1 MNPRMRNG
9 HDRMAHA
16 RPSSLYQ
23 TDPPSIKSSGQP
35 VPVQVLD
42 VKKTMD
48 MYHAGKIDG
57 ISIELPHP
65 NDDLLIATLMS
76 LGTPRHGAEMLRVHP
91 GMRLAAYEMWGLVQ
105 MAAKGNSFAKEQ
117 VDMTIAMNEQLR
129 KDDIIANDPTKTVG
143 FWER

>member
-1 MNPRMRNG
+1 MWSEQ
-9 HDRMAHA
+9 DRVMGGP
-16 RPSSLYQ
+16 RPSSRYQ
-23 TDPPSIKSSGQP
+23 TDPPSVKSSGQP
-35 VPVQVLD
+35 IPTQVLD

-48 MYHAGKIDG
+48 MHRAGKIDG

-65 NDDLLIATLMS
+65 NDELLIATLMS

-105 MAAKGNSFAKEQ
+105 MAARGNAFAKEQ
-117 VDMTIAMNEQLR
+117 VDMAIAMNEQLR
-129 KDDIIANDPTKTVG
+129 KDDMMADDPTMTAG

>member
-1 MNPRMRNG
+1 MGGP
-9 HDRMAHA
+9 
-16 RPSSLYQ
+16 RPSSRYQ
-23 TDPPSIKSSGQP
+23 TDPPSVKSSGQP
-35 VPVQVLD
+35 IPTQVLD

-48 MYHAGKIDG
+48 MYRAGKIDG

-65 NDDLLIATLMS
+65 NDELLIATLMS

-105 MAAKGNSFAKEQ
+105 MAARGNAFAKEQ
-117 VDMTIAMNEQLR
+117 VDMAIAMNEQLR
-129 KDDIIANDPTKTVG
+129 KDDMMADDPTMTAG